1 MSITRSLTD
10 DQIMRYHRDGY
21 VVVDDVFSRDELET
35 MDRELDRLMAEGAGN
50 DAHGKGWIMSLG
62 LVSKATE
69 AFCADDRILYLIAPI
84 VEPGIAIYSAK
95 LVTKEAHDDTVCHW
109 HQDDAYYSKHSTSE
123 KRMSVWIPLQ
133 DTQQEHGCLE
143 LIPGSQE
150 RGLQPTVFRKTGT
163 CTLSMET
170 EVDIS
175 ERIYCPIQAGSMIL
189 FSALLWHSSVGNRT
203 DQRRRA
209 FIVSYQEATVE
220 GGNGKQWKILR
231 PASSAGALS

>member
-1 MSITRSLTD
+1 MTMTQSLTD
-10 DQIMRYHRDGY
+10 DQLKSYYRDGY
-21 VVVDDVFSRDELET
+21 VVVDDVFTRNELET
-35 MDRELDRLMAEGAGN
+35 MDGELDRLMAEGAGN

-69 AFCADDRILYLIAPI
+69 AFCADERILDLIAPI

-109 HQDDAYYSKHSTSE
+109 HQDDAYYSKHSASE

-133 DTQQEHGCLE
+133 DTRLEHGCLE

-150 RGLQPTVFRKTGT
+150 RGLQATVFRKTGT
-163 CTLSMET
+163 CTLAMET

-175 ERIYCPIQAGSMIL
+175 ERIYCPIKAGSMIL
-189 FSALLWHSSVGNRT
+189 FSALLWHSSVGNQT

-209 FIVSYQEATVE
+209 FIVSYQEATVD
-220 GGNGKQWKILR
+220 GGNGSQWKILR
-231 PASSAGALS
+231 PASGPGASS